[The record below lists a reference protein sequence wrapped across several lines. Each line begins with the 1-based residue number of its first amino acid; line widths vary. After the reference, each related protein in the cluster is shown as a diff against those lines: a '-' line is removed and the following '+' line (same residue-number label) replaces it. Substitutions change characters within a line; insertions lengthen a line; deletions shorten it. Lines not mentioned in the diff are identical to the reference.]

1 MQRLLLGLFALTAT
15 FYALTPM
22 RHPLIS
28 LPIISAQQLKEQSR
42 SIFFLNRKDIYFSGA
57 RKELQAPYR
66 AAVDAISQRQCL
78 YIGIA
83 LKDFEWEY
91 PFWVLLKSNL
101 QQPFQLKHINVQ
113 NVSKKLAPEFP
124 DSQMC
129 AIISRNY
136 LDSPHILDN
145 QQSWQKLTLLPLEAS
160 EPQGYLTVYV
170 R

>member
-1 MQRLLLGLFALTAT
+1 M
-15 FYALTPM
+15 
-22 RHPLIS
+22 IS
-28 LPIISAQQLKEQSR
+28 LPILSKQQIKEQSQ
-42 SIFFLNRKDIYFSGA
+42 SVFQLDRKDLYFSGI
-57 RKELQAPYR
+57 KELQAPYR
-66 AAVDAISQRQCL
+66 AVVDAISQHHCQ
-78 YIGIA
+78 YIGLA
-83 LKDFEWEY
+83 KYFVWHY

-101 QQPFQLKHINVQ
+101 QQPFKLKHINVQ
-113 NVSKKLAPEFP
+113 NVSKKLAPEFS

-129 AIISRNY
+129 AIISRSY